1 MFYAAF
7 ESTILSFDS
16 KADRAAWLG
25 QIGLYGFSAVSHS
38 EAQKIATPEQRRRE
52 RMGYCL
58 SGSHWQR
65 NGIVWS
71 RQVFA

>member
-52 RMGYCL
+52 RMGY
-58 SGSHWQR
+58 
-65 NGIVWS
+65 
-71 RQVFA
+71 